1 MPSLSR
7 HRLGRWQITT
17 MGCRHSL
24 MWSALPCD
32 SIEHCGPRRR
42 RRSVSLACDSCKVL
56 LQVWRLAF
64 RTLLANLD
72 VDEVVGT
79 WRRKARS
86 WPREPDC
93 NMSTGHGREPGPTR
107 DRTRLGS
114 GRLPASRD
122 KRDLFPVPHS
132 RLDAASCPRRGRV
145 AAGLQGQLDEACA
158 SLNWLAGG
166 EGTIP
171 PTPMRMDTIARVD
184 GLINLK

>member
-1 MPSLSR
+1 M
-7 HRLGRWQITT
+7 ITP
-17 MGCRHSL
+17 L
-24 MWSALPCD
+24 MWSALHCD
-32 SIEHCGPRRR
+32 SMENCGRRRR

-56 LQVWRLAF
+56 LQMWRLTF

-72 VDEVVGT
+72 VDEVVGGHGEG
-79 WRRKARS
+79 RERS

-93 NMSTGHGREPGPTR
+93 NMSTGDGREPGPTR

-114 GRLPASRD
+114 GRLPATRD

-171 PTPMRMDTIARVD
+171 RTPMRMDTIARVD
-184 GLINLK
+184 GLINVK